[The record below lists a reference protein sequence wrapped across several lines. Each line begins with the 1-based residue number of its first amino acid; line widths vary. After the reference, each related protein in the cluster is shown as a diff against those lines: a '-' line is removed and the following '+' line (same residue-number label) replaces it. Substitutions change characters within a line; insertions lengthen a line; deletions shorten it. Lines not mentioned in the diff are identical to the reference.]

1 MHCSICCYLSDTDTH
16 SNVKS
21 DKYDL
26 GISSRRLKVDLELR
40 QNIQLFR
47 EEVNSCCNDDRNA
60 CSVGMGVPPSSIS
73 LYPSVRVRSSRHD
86 RNPKLILWRGGR
98 LNRPGNAD
106 RPRPTRRPPRT
117 RWTKRRRTGGR
128 AGGPLVRPSAG
139 ASSMWLCCVRGG
151 IESSQSPP
159 SLPRPSFSLS

>member
-1 MHCSICCYLSDTDTH
+1 MHWKRRQVASVATSYFPSDTDTH

-47 EEVNSCCNDDRNA
+47 EEVNRCCNDDRNA

-117 RWTKRRRTGGR
+117 RWTKRRRTGRRAAGR
-128 AGGPLVRPSAG
+128 AVGPSVCG
-139 ASSMWLCCVRGG
+139 CEQHVVVLCSRWN
-151 IESSQSPP
+151 
-159 SLPRPSFSLS
+159 